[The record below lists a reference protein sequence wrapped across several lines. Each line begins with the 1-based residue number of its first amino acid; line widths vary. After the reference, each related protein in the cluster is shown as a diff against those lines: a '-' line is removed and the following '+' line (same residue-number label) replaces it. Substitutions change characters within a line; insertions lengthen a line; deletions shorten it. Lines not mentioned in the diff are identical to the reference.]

1 MNMHGIDPFS
11 PGSKP
16 TKPAGPGN
24 PRTDFGIAG
33 IIGAELSTPLHT
45 LRRGVQALGD
55 SGRLSAK
62 KVHELEQALELASLI
77 VRQSQQLAR
86 LSEGRLRQSHERVSL
101 DQMLQSA
108 LHERQSDFQ
117 ARGIQIAQA
126 IMPVEIVVD
135 PGLLSNLVDT
145 AIECA
150 MDNSVQITISL
161 TTSAWPEHGLL
172 AIAARC
178 NAAPQEPGR
187 NGTASPSLGWHLL
200 SQIART
206 MGVTLSRNTQG
217 SETTLRLEFARTV
230 KHLEGLTSMEIESSS
245 GDSALHTGTK
255 ALAGLRILLIS
266 TDAAVRGEVE
276 KACRA
281 LGLRADTVSTS
292 AKAVRYTERDQP
304 HMIIVD
310 ERLRD
315 SEFDALMQDIRRLD
329 PSFGFL
335 EVTDSMDTFEVASW
349 AGDSITR
356 VSRNALRAQLPA
368 VLTLELAKAF

>member
-1 MNMHGIDPFS
+1 MSTLGTDPFLA
-11 PGSKP
+11 GSKP
-16 TKPAGPGN
+16 TKAAGSGT

-33 IIGAELSTPLHT
+33 VIGAELSMPLHT
-45 LRRGVQALGD
+45 LRRIIQALGESD
-55 SGRLSAK
+55 RLSAGE
-62 KVHELEQALELASLI
+62 VRELEQALEQANLI

-101 DQMLQSA
+101 DQMVQSA
-108 LHERQSDFQ
+108 LQERQDAFQ
-117 ARGIQIAQA
+117 ERGILLAQA
-126 IMPVEIVVD
+126 IKPVEIVVD
-135 PGLLSNLVDT
+135 PGLLSNLVET
-145 AIECA
+145 AIDWA
-150 MDNSVQITISL
+150 MDNSVHVAVNLAI
-161 TTSAWPEHGLL
+161 SAWPEHGLL
-172 AIAARC
+172 SIAATRR
-178 NAAPQEPGR
+178 ADPPEPGR
-187 NGTASPSLGWHLL
+187 NGTASASLRWHLL

-206 MGVTLSRNTQG
+206 MGVILSATNQG
-217 SETTLRLEFARTV
+217 IDTTLRLEFARTV

-245 GDSALHTGTK
+245 SDSALHTGTK

-281 LGLRADTVSTS
+281 LGLRADTVATS

-315 SEFDALMQDIRRLD
+315 NEFDALMQDIRRLD
-329 PSFGFL
+329 PRFGFL
-335 EVTDSMDTFEVASW
+335 EVTDDVDTFEVASW
-349 AGDSITR
+349 AGDSMTR